1 MEKNNNDIVKV
12 IHIVGKMD
20 MGGQETF
27 IMNLYRNIDRNKI
40 QFDFIV
46 HSKEKGYY
54 DDEIEK
60 LGGKIYRITPLS
72 KNIFK
77 HILELYK
84 VLKVNNKYI
93 LHRHTC
99 SSIIAI
105 DLLVAKLA
113 KIKKRIVHSHATKS
127 STHEVANKIFMFLMN
142 KLATDKLACSNEAGK
157 FLYGEKSKFKVI
169 HNSIELEQFEFN
181 EQTREEVRKEHK
193 CKDKYVIGHV
203 GRFDEAK
210 NHKFILELMEQIVK
224 KNSNVELWLI
234 GDGELRKEIEEDAEN
249 KKIKQYIK
257 FMGTQKNVN
266 RLLMAMDVF
275 IFPSIYEGLGI
286 ALIEA
291 QCTGLNCV
299 VSNQIPNEAIITN
312 NVKKLDIKEE
322 KEIWIKE
329 ILREPK
335 EKRIIDMD
343 EEKIRQYGINNLL
356 KEMKDVYMN

>member
-1 MEKNNNDIVKV
+1 
-12 IHIVGKMD
+12 
-20 MGGQETF
+20 
-27 IMNLYRNIDRNKI
+27 
-40 QFDFIV
+40 
-46 HSKEKGYY
+46 
-54 DDEIEK
+54 
-60 LGGKIYRITPLS
+60 
-72 KNIFK
+72 
-77 HILELYK
+77 
-84 VLKVNNKYI
+84 
-93 LHRHTC
+93 
-99 SSIIAI
+99 
-105 DLLVAKLA
+105 
-113 KIKKRIVHSHATKS
+113 
-127 STHEVANKIFMFLMN
+127 
-142 KLATDKLACSNEAGK
+142 
-157 FLYGEKSKFKVI
+157 
-169 HNSIELEQFEFN
+169 
-181 EQTREEVRKEHK
+181 
-193 CKDKYVIGHV
+193 
-203 GRFDEAK
+203 
-210 NHKFILELMEQIVK
+210 MEQIVK

-312 NVKKLDIKEE
+312 NVKKIDLKEE